1 MTEFYIGQIF
11 ENTYPPEAAIW
22 CNENNAF
29 IDGVD
34 NVYTIKENP
43 EPLPPTHEEIREMRA
58 KAFTEEADPLKYNYE
73 EDCARF
79 GPSSKEAIHS
89 KLIWLEKKDE
99 IRERYPYPVEE

>member
-1 MTEFYIGQIF
+1 
-11 ENTYPPEAAIW
+11 
-22 CNENNAF
+22 
-29 IDGVD
+29 
-34 NVYTIKENP
+34 
-43 EPLPPTHEEIREMRA
+43 MRA

-99 IRERYPYPVEE
+99 IRERYPYPDEE